1 LSTMAPSRGL
11 LGVALVLAPA
21 GAARPGCRLLSMCI
35 AANEPSKATPPRSGA
50 AALVADNALAPCMPL
65 LEALAS
71 DAPATLQLT
80 LAERASL
87 NIQVRQA

>member
-1 LSTMAPSRGL
+1 
-11 LGVALVLAPA
+11 VLAPA
-21 GAARPGCRLLSMCI
+21 GAARPGCRYLKLRI
-35 AANEPSKATPPRSGA
+35 AANESCKATPPRSAA
-50 AALVADNALAPCMPL
+50 AALVADNALAPCMPF

-71 DAPATLQLT
+71 DAPETLQLT